1 MEEKIEYLENEK
13 AFNAEDITS
22 DNESST
28 VFVKSI
34 EERAYLRKLN
44 WTVLPLIFLV
54 VFIQVRIFI

>member
-1 MEEKIEYLENEK
+1 MEEKTEYFENEK
-13 AFNAEDITS
+13 ALNAEDITS